1 MKVGR
6 GSAARLAIWLES
18 VDTRSVTW
26 LVSMSLMLFV
36 LLLPFASFVAAM
48 PFIQDEWQ
56 INNTQAGAIFSAY
69 QAGFAVAALLVIPL
83 TDRLEPRHILFGSA
97 TVSVIAN
104 VLFPIAADGVIT
116 ASILRAVAGAGLV
129 GVYVP
134 GLRVISERFSGSG
147 RGMAMGFFVTAFYAA
162 NSASLVATGT
172 LMAWL
177 SWREAYLALSLAAC
191 VGLPFAFVLLRG
203 LRQPTAVRSSGGRLD
218 LTVLK
223 NRQVRYFILGYSL
236 HAAELYAVR
245 VWLPAFLVV
254 VLVARGVES
263 SQAAVTAA
271 TVGGIALAAGSI
283 GPVMGGMISDR
294 WGRAASA
301 IAIFALS
308 GVCSWI
314 IGWMGDFPWI
324 TIVALSFV
332 YGWAISAD
340 SAIYST
346 AITEVADP
354 ARLGS
359 TMALQSFLGFMG
371 GVIGPIVVGGILDV
385 SPDSIKWGVG
395 FSFVGLL
402 SITAIVGL
410 MRLRSM
416 PYGRASS
423 DSGGR
428 PPVDA

>member
-1 MKVGR
+1 M
-6 GSAARLAIWLES
+6 ARLALWLEG
-18 VDTRSVTW
+18 VDTRNVTW

-48 PFIQDEWQ
+48 PFIQEEWQ

-83 TDRLEPRHILFGSA
+83 TDRLEPRHILFVSA
-97 TVSVIAN
+97 AVSVFAN
-104 VLFPIAADGVIT
+104 VLFPIAADGIIT
-116 ASILRAVAGAGLV
+116 ASFLRAIAGAGLV

-134 GLRVISERFSGSG
+134 GLRVISEQFSDSG
-147 RGMAMGFFVTAFYAA
+147 RGMAMGLFVTAFYAA
-162 NSASLVATGT
+162 NSVSLIATGT

-177 SWREAYLALSLAAC
+177 SWREAYLALSVIAFAGVPLAYM
-191 VGLPFAFVLLRG
+191 LLRG
-203 LRQPTAVRSSGGRLD
+203 LRKPPTIRSSGGRLD

-223 NRQVRYFILGYSL
+223 NRSARYFILGYSL
-236 HAAELYAVR
+236 HAAELYVAR

-254 VLVARGVES
+254 VLIARGVES

-271 TVGGIALAAGSI
+271 TFGGIALAAGSI
-283 GPVMGGMISDR
+283 GPVMGGIISDK

-301 IAIFALS
+301 SVIFALS
-308 GVCSWI
+308 GMCSFI
-314 IGWMGDFPWI
+314 IGWMGGFPWI
-324 TIVALSFV
+324 AVIAVSIV

-346 AITEVADP
+346 AVTEVADP

-371 GVIGPIVVGGILDV
+371 GVIGPIIVGGILDV
-385 SPDSIKWGVG
+385 SPDSIKWGLG
-395 FSFVGLL
+395 FFFIGLL
-402 SITAIVGL
+402 SIVAIAGL
-410 MRLRSM
+410 SRLRSL
-416 PYGRASS
+416 PKGQESS
-423 DSGGR
+423 DARGGV
-428 PPVDA
+428 PPVDG

>member
-1 MKVGR
+1 MKAGL
-6 GSAARLAIWLES
+6 GGAARLALWLES

-26 LVSMSLMLFV
+26 LVSMSAMLFI
-36 LLLPFASFVAAM
+36 LLLPFASYVAAL

-83 TDRLEPRHILFGSA
+83 TDRLEPRRILFVSA
-97 TVSVIAN
+97 TVSVFAN
-104 VLFPIAADGVIT
+104 MLFPIAADGIIT
-116 ASILRAVAGAGLV
+116 ASVLRAVAGAALV

-134 GLRVISERFSGSG
+134 GLRIVSERFSGSG

-162 NSASLVATGT
+162 NSASLIATGA
-172 LMAWL
+172 LMAWI
-177 SWREAYLALSLAAC
+177 SWREAYLALSLAAFAG
-191 VGLPFAFVLLRG
+191 VPLAFVLLRG
-203 LRQPTAVRSSGGRLD
+203 LHQPKLVRPSAGRLD
-218 LTVLK
+218 LSVLR
-223 NRQVRYFILGYSL
+223 NRPTRYFILGYSL
-236 HAAELYAVR
+236 HAAELYVVR

-263 SQAAVTAA
+263 SQAVVTAA

-283 GPVMGGMISDR
+283 GPVMGGIISDK

-301 IAIFALS
+301 SAIFALS
-308 GVCSWI
+308 GVCSGL

-324 TIVALSFV
+324 AIVAVAVV

-359 TMALQSFLGFMG
+359 AMAVQSFLGFMG
-371 GVIGPIVVGGILDV
+371 GVIGPIIVGGILDV
-385 SPDSIKWGVG
+385 APESIRWGLG

-402 SITAIVGL
+402 SIVAIAGL
-410 MRLRSM
+410 MRLRSL
-416 PYGRASS
+416 PNGRAVNGDGSAI
-423 DSGGR
+423 DG
-428 PPVDA
+428 